1 MWENIL
7 STVFTLVIIP
17 ILGILTKYVVAW
29 LAAKAE
35 EIKEQSEDALYWKYI
50 DMLKTTVTQCVLT
63 TQQTYVST
71 LKAEGKFDLEA
82 QKKAFD
88 QTFKAIKDL
97 LTAEA
102 IDYLSTII
110 PDLDDYIT
118 KLIESQV
125 YMNKH

>member
-17 ILGILTKYVVAW
+17 VLGILTKYVVAW

-97 LTAEA
+97 LTEEA
-102 IDYLSTII
+102 IDYLSVII

-125 YMNKH
+125 YMNKR